1 MDTRLPPWYKPGMS
15 PPLEEFLQ
23 QLGRGLNLSGQVAH
37 NERITPKN
45 SNYEQLDPPL
55 PEQLTRALAASGVQ
69 RLYSHQ
75 AEALALA
82 RQGRDVVVATPTA
95 SGKTLVY
102 ALPVLERL
110 FSDPQA
116 KALFLFPLKALE
128 QDQLAALNDLSL
140 TAGLG
145 PVAAVYDGDTPTGK
159 RKRLREN
166 PPPVIISNPDMVHAG
181 ICAFPEAWEEFFKN
195 LTYIV
200 VDEVH
205 TYRGV
210 FGSHVVQVLRR
221 LLRLAARHGANPSF
235 ILSSATIANPGEH
248 ATALTGR
255 PFSLE
260 QIVTQSGAPAAGRV
274 FALINP
280 EGAASTTA
288 AHLLTHAVRAGLATI
303 CFTKSRLHTE
313 LIHSWV
319 TRANPDLRGLIA
331 GYRAGFL
338 PEERRKIE
346 QALAGGS
353 LAGVVTTSAL
363 EMGIDIGGLDV
374 CILVGY
380 PGSQINT
387 WQRGGRV
394 GRAGRDSA
402 IFLVAS
408 PDALDQYFLKHPR
421 EFFDRP
427 VEAAVLD
434 PDNPFVVG
442 PHLVC
447 AAAEEA
453 LAPDEAFFD
462 LEAHAET
469 VTKLEAEGA
478 LLRDAEGLRLFSA
491 RKRPQRLVDLRG
503 AGDSYALTTG
513 EGRVVGSFDGVR
525 VFKEGY
531 PGAVYMHQ
539 TRTYLVN
546 DLDWDNRRVRL
557 NPVQVDFYTRAR
569 SEKET
574 EILEETGRR
583 PCANFLVRQGKLKV
597 TERVTG
603 FERRRMS
610 GGDLLGV
617 FPLDMPELTFET
629 HGLWID
635 IEDAVRRLVERQG
648 RHFMG
653 SIHALEHAAI
663 SMFPLFALCDR
674 GDIGGISIPLHPQTK
689 KAAVFIYDGVAG
701 GVGLAEKA
709 FEVIE
714 ELLQKVE
721 ELLAGCKCEEGC
733 PACVHSPKCGSG
745 NKPLD
750 KEGALLLT
758 RALLG
763 KEELA
768 AEPESAAPLIITE
781 PEPEAKATGE
791 MRYGVFDLET
801 QRLAGEVG
809 GWKNSHLMRVSVAV
823 LYDSPA
829 GEYRA
834 YQEREVAS
842 LIQRFNELEMVIGF
856 NVKRFDYAVLSAYTA
871 SDLLRLPTL
880 DLLEEVHCHLNF
892 RLSLQALGEA
902 TLDAGKSADGLQA
915 VEWWRAGELDKL
927 REYCQKDVELTR
939 DLFLYGQEH
948 GYLLYRRKTGGKG
961 GKARGGGELLRIPV
975 DWSWESLR
983 KRFL

>member
-1 MDTRLPPWYKPGMS
+1 VDTGQGPWYKPGMN
-15 PPLEEFLQ
+15 PPLQEFLAR
-23 QLGRGLNLSGQVAH
+23 LERGLKIAGKMAHMRRIPARESRLADLS
-37 NERITPKN
+37 
-45 SNYEQLDPPL
+45 DPL
-55 PEQLTRALAASGVQ
+55 PEQLSRALAASGVE

-75 AEALALA
+75 AQALALA
-82 RQGRDVVVATPTA
+82 RSGRDVVVATPTA

-102 ALPVLERL
+102 ALPVLECLYR
-110 FSDPQA
+110 DPQA

-128 QDQLAALNDLSL
+128 QDQLTALNDLAL

-145 PVAAVYDGDTPTGK
+145 PVAAVYDGDTPPGK
-159 RKRLREN
+159 RKRLRES

-181 ICAFPEAWEEFFKN
+181 ICAYPDAWRELLAN
-195 LTYIV
+195 LAYV
-200 VDEVH
+200 VIDEVH

-210 FGSHVVQVLRR
+210 FGSHVAQVLRR
-221 LLRLAARHGANPSF
+221 LMRLAAKHGANPSF
-235 ILSSATIANPGEH
+235 ILSSATIANPGQH
-248 ATALTGR
+248 ASSLTGR
-255 PFSLE
+255 PFSPE
-260 QIVTQSGAPAAGRV
+260 QIIDQSGAPAAGRV
-274 FALINP
+274 FALVNP

-288 AHLLTHAVRAGLATI
+288 AHLLTQAVRAGLATI
-303 CFTKSRLHTE
+303 CFTKSRIHTE

-319 TRANPDLRGLIA
+319 VKANPELKGLLA

-346 QALAGGS
+346 HALASGR

-408 PDALDQYFLKHPR
+408 PDALDQYFINHPK
-421 EFFDRP
+421 EFFERP

-434 PDNPFVVG
+434 PDNPHIVAQ
-442 PHLVC
+442 HLVC
-447 AAAEEA
+447 AAAEEP
-453 LAPDEAFFD
+453 LGPEEAFFD
-462 LEAHAET
+462 LAAHADLINDLVAAGE
-469 VTKLEAEGA
+469 
-478 LLRDAEGLRLFSA
+478 LLRDAGGERLFSA

-513 EGRVVGSFDGVR
+513 DGRVVGSLDGVR
-525 VFKEGY
+525 VNKEGY
-531 PGAVYMHQ
+531 PGAVYLHQ

-546 DLDWDNRRVRL
+546 DLDRENRRVRV

-569 SEKET
+569 SQKET

-583 PCANFLVRQGKLKV
+583 PCANFLVRQGRLKV
-597 TERVTG
+597 TEQVTG

-617 FPLDMPELTFET
+617 FPLDMEPQTFET

-635 IEDAVRRLVERQG
+635 IEDAVRRLVERSG

-674 GDIGGISIPLHPQTK
+674 GDIGGISIPLHPQTQ

-701 GVGLAEKA
+701 GVGLAQKA

-714 ELLQKVE
+714 ELLGKVE
-721 ELLAGCKCEEGC
+721 ELLAGCPCEEGC

-768 AEPESAAPLIITE
+768 AEYEPAEPIIISQAQ
-781 PEPEAKATGE
+781 PEPPATGE

-801 QRLAGEVG
+801 QRLANEVG

-823 LYDSPA
+823 LYDGPA
-829 GEYRA
+829 QDYRA
-834 YQEREVAS
+834 FEEREVAK
-842 LIQRFNELEMVIGF
+842 LIQRLAQMEMVIGF
-856 NVKRFDYAVLSAYTA
+856 NIRRFDYAVLSAYT
-871 SDLLRLPTL
+871 SQDLTRLPTL
-880 DLLEEVHCHLNF
+880 DLLEDVFQHLNF

-902 TLDAGKSADGLQA
+902 TLNAGKSADGLQA
-915 VEWWRAGELDKL
+915 VEWWRAGEMTKL
-927 REYCQKDVELTR
+927 TAYCQKDVELTR
-939 DLFLYGQEH
+939 DLFVYGQTH
-948 GYLLYRRKTGGKG
+948 GYLLYRRKANG
-961 GKARGGGELLRIPV
+961 RGGGGQGELLRIPV

-983 KRFL
+983 KRFA

>member
-1 MDTRLPPWYKPGMS
+1 MS

-37 NERITPKN
+37 SERIASKKP
-45 SNYEQLDPPL
+45 SHAHLDPPL
-55 PEQLTRALAASGVQ
+55 PEPLQRALAASGVE
-69 RLYSHQ
+69 RLYAHQ
-75 AEALALA
+75 AQALALA
-82 RQGRDVVVATPTA
+82 RAGRDVVTATPTA

-102 ALPVLERL
+102 ALPVLERV

-116 KALFLFPLKALE
+116 KSLFLFPLKALE
-128 QDQLAALNDLSL
+128 QDQLAALNDLAL

-145 PVAAVYDGDTPTGK
+145 PVAAVYDGDTPPGK
-159 RKRLREN
+159 RKRLRDK

-181 ICAFPEAWEEFFKN
+181 ICAFPDAWEEFLKG

-221 LLRLAARHGANPSF
+221 LLRLAAMHGASPSF

-248 ATALTGR
+248 ASALTGR
-255 PFSLE
+255 VFSAE

-274 FALINP
+274 FAMINP

-288 AHLLTHAVRAGLATI
+288 AHLLTHAVRAGLSTI

-319 TRANPDLRGLIA
+319 TRANPDLKGLIA

-346 QALAGGS
+346 QALSSGR

-421 EFFDRP
+421 RFFDRP

-434 PDNPFVVG
+434 PDNPYVVG

-453 LAPDEAFFD
+453 LAPEEAFFD

-478 LLRDAEGLRLFSA
+478 LLRDAEGVRLFSA

-503 AGDSYALTTG
+503 AGDSFALTTG
-513 EGRVVGSFDGVR
+513 DGRVVGSLDGVR
-525 VFKEGY
+525 VYKEGY

-546 DLDWDNRRVRL
+546 DLDWDNRKVRL
-557 NPVQVDFYTRAR
+557 NPVQVDFYTRTR

-597 TERVTG
+597 TESVTG

-617 FPLDMPELTFET
+617 FPLDMPDLTFET

-635 IEDAVRRLVERQG
+635 IEDAVRRLVERSG

-701 GVGLAEKA
+701 GVGLSEKA

-714 ELLQKVE
+714 ELLAKVE
-721 ELLAGCKCEEGC
+721 ELLAGCDCEDGC

-750 KEGALLLT
+750 KDGALLLT

-768 AEPESAAPLIITE
+768 AEPAPPTPMIISESESQANT
-781 PEPEAKATGE
+781 TGE

-801 QRLAGEVG
+801 QRLANEVG
-809 GWKNSHLMRVSVAV
+809 GWNNSHLMRVSVAV
-823 LYDSPA
+823 LFDSPA
-829 GEYRA
+829 AEYRA
-834 YQEREVAS
+834 YQEREVAG
-842 LIQRFNELEMVIGF
+842 LIKRFSELEMVIGF

-871 SDLLRLPTL
+871 GDLLRLPTL
-880 DLLEEVHCHLNF
+880 DLLEEVHRHLNF

-927 REYCQKDVELTR
+927 RQYCQKDVELTR

-948 GYLLYRRKTGGKG
+948 GYLLYRRKKNGKG
-961 GKARGGGELLRIPV
+961 GKARGEGELLRIPV

-983 KRFL
+983 KRFI

>member
-1 MDTRLPPWYKPGMS
+1 MAR
-15 PPLEEFLQ
+15 
-23 QLGRGLNLSGQVAH
+23 LGRDLKLSGQVVH
-37 NERITPKN
+37 LERIAPRKPR
-45 SNYEQLDPPL
+45 YGELDPPL
-55 PEQLTRALAASGVQ
+55 PGPLARALAAAGVE

-75 AEALALA
+75 ARALELA
-82 RQGRDVVVATPTA
+82 RAGRDVVVATPTA
-95 SGKTLVY
+95 SGKSLVY

-110 FSDPQA
+110 HRDPRA

-128 QDQLAALNDLSL
+128 QDQLAALNGLAL
-140 TAGLG
+140 AAGLG
-145 PVAAVYDGDTPTGK
+145 PVAAVYDGDTPPGQ
-159 RKRLREN
+159 RKRLRES
-166 PPPVIISNPDMVHAG
+166 PPPIIISNPDMVHAS
-181 ICAFPEAWEEFFKN
+181 ICAFAQAWEPFFKD
-195 LTYIV
+195 LAYIV
-200 VDEVH
+200 IDEVH

-210 FGSHVVQVLRR
+210 FGSHLVQVLRR
-221 LLRLAARHGANPSF
+221 LLRLAALHGARPCF
-235 ILSSATIANPGEH
+235 ILCSATIANPGEH
-248 ATALTGR
+248 AAALTGR
-255 PFSLE
+255 EFLPE
-260 QIVTQSGAPAAGRV
+260 QVVTQSGAPSAGRI
-274 FALINP
+274 FALIDP
-280 EGAASTTA
+280 AGAASTTA

-319 TRANPDLRGLIA
+319 KRANPDLRERVA

-338 PEERRKIE
+338 PEERRRIE
-346 QALAGGS
+346 RDLASGR
-353 LAGVVTTSAL
+353 LAGVVSTSAL

-380 PGSQINT
+380 PGSQVNT

-408 PDALDQYFLKHPR
+408 PDALDQYFLNHPR
-421 EFFDRP
+421 EFFERP

-453 LAPDEAFFD
+453 LGPAEEFFD
-462 LEAHAET
+462 LKVHAPT
-469 VTKLEAEGA
+469 VARLEAEGE
-478 LLRDAEGLRLFSA
+478 LLRDAGGERLFSA
-491 RKRPQRLVDLRG
+491 RKRPQRLVNLRG
-503 AGDSYALTTG
+503 TGDSYTLTTG
-513 EGRVVGSFDGVR
+513 DGRVVGSLDGVR

-531 PGAVYMHQ
+531 PGAVYLHQ
-539 TRTYLVN
+539 TRSYLVN
-546 DLDWDNRRVRL
+546 HLDLDNRRVRL
-557 NPVQVDFYTRAR
+557 NPARVDFYTRAR

-583 PCANFLVRQGKLKV
+583 PCANFLVRQGRLKV

-603 FERRRMS
+603 FERRRLS

-617 FPLDMPELTFET
+617 FPLDLPPLVFET

-635 IEDAVRRLVERQG
+635 IEDAVRRLVERAG
-648 RHFMG
+648 HHFMG

-663 SMFPLFALCDR
+663 SLFPLFVLCDR

-714 ELLQKVE
+714 ELLGKVE
-721 ELLAGCKCEEGC
+721 ELLTGCPCEDGC

-763 KEELA
+763 KETLA
-768 AEPESAAPLIITE
+768 AGPEPAAPPIVVQEKE
-781 PEPEAKATGE
+781 PARAGGE

-801 QRLAGEVG
+801 QRLANEVG
-809 GWKNSHLMRVSVAV
+809 GWRNCHLMRVSVAV
-823 LYDSPA
+823 LYDQ
-829 GEYRA
+829 GRDDFQA
-834 YQEREVAS
+834 YAEKEIPR
-842 LIQRFNELEMVIGF
+842 LIQRLGELELVVGF

-871 SDLLRLPTL
+871 EDLGRLPTL
-880 DLLEEVHCHLNF
+880 DLLEEVHRHLRF

-902 TLDAGKSADGLQA
+902 TLNAGKSADGLQA
-915 VEWWRAGELDKL
+915 VEWWRAGELEKL
-927 REYCQKDVELTR
+927 TSYCQKDVELTR
-939 DLFLYGQEH
+939 ELFLYGQKH
-948 GYLLYRRKTGGKG
+948 GYLLYRRKES
-961 GKARGGGELLRIPV
+961 RDLLRIPV
-975 DWSWESLR
+975 DWSWQSLR
-983 KRFL
+983 QRFGRAK

>member
-1 MDTRLPPWYKPGMS
+1 MNPPLQEFLARLERGLKIAGKITHIQRLPARDS
-15 PPLEEFLQ
+15 RLAE
-23 QLGRGLNLSGQVAH
+23 
-37 NERITPKN
+37 
-45 SNYEQLDPPL
+45 LDNPL
-55 PEQLTRALAASGVQ
+55 PEQLNRALAASGVE

-75 AEALALA
+75 ALALALA
-82 RQGRDVVVATPTA
+82 RSGRDVVVATPTA

-110 FSDPQA
+110 YRDPQA

-128 QDQLAALNDLSL
+128 QDQLSALNDLAL

-145 PVAAVYDGDTPTGK
+145 PAAAVYDGDTPPGK
-159 RKRLREN
+159 RKRLRES

-181 ICAFPEAWEEFFKN
+181 VCAYPDAWQEFLAN
-195 LTYIV
+195 LAYV
-200 VDEVH
+200 VIDEVH

-210 FGSHVVQVLRR
+210 FGSHVAQVLRR
-221 LLRLAARHGANPSF
+221 LMRLAAKHGANPSF
-235 ILSSATIANPGEH
+235 ILSSATIANPGQH
-248 ATALTGR
+248 ASALTGR
-255 PFSLE
+255 PFSPE
-260 QIVTQSGAPAAGRV
+260 QIIDQSGAPAAGRV
-274 FALINP
+274 FALVNP

-288 AHLLTHAVRAGLATI
+288 AHLLTQAVRAGLATI
-303 CFTKSRLHTE
+303 CFTKSRIHTE

-319 TRANPDLRGLIA
+319 VKANPELKGLLA

-346 QALAGGS
+346 HALASGR

-394 GRAGRDSA
+394 GRAGRESA

-408 PDALDQYFLKHPR
+408 PDALDQYFINHPR

-434 PDNPFVVG
+434 PDNPHIVAQ
-442 PHLVC
+442 HLVC
-447 AAAEEA
+447 AASEEP
-453 LAPDEAFFD
+453 LGPEEAFFD
-462 LEAHAET
+462 LAAHADLINDLVAAGE
-469 VTKLEAEGA
+469 
-478 LLRDAEGLRLFSA
+478 LLRDAGGERLFSA

-513 EGRVVGSFDGVR
+513 DGRVVGSLDGVR
-525 VFKEGY
+525 VNKEGY
-531 PGAVYMHQ
+531 PGAVYLHQ

-546 DLDWDNRRVRL
+546 DLDRENRRVRV

-569 SEKET
+569 SQKET

-583 PCANFLVRQGKLKV
+583 PCANFLVRQGRLKV
-597 TERVTG
+597 TELVTG

-617 FPLDMPELTFET
+617 FPLDMEPQTFET

-635 IEDAVRRLVERQG
+635 IEDAVRRLVERSG
-648 RHFMG
+648 LHFMG

-674 GDIGGISIPLHPQTK
+674 GDIGGISIPLHPQTQ

-701 GVGLAEKA
+701 GVGLAQKA

-714 ELLQKVE
+714 ELLGKVE
-721 ELLAGCKCEEGC
+721 ELLAGCPCEEGC

-763 KEELA
+763 KEELSA
-768 AEPESAAPLIITE
+768 GYEQAEPIIISQPR
-781 PEPEAKATGE
+781 PEPPASGE

-801 QRLAGEVG
+801 QRLANEVG
-809 GWKNSHLMRVSVAV
+809 GWQNSHLMRVSVAV
-823 LYDSPA
+823 LYDGPA
-829 GEYRA
+829 RDYRA
-834 YQEREVAS
+834 FEEREVAG
-842 LIQRFNELEMVIGF
+842 LIQRLAQMEMVVGF
-856 NVKRFDYAVLSAYTA
+856 NIRRFDYAVLSAYT
-871 SDLLRLPTL
+871 SQDLTRLPTL
-880 DLLEEVHCHLNF
+880 DLLEDVFQHLNF

-902 TLDAGKSADGLQA
+902 TLNAGKSADGLQA
-915 VEWWRAGELDKL
+915 VEWWRAGEMTKL
-927 REYCQKDVELTR
+927 TAYCQKDVELTHE
-939 DLFLYGQEH
+939 LFIYGQTH
-948 GYLLYRRKTGGKG
+948 GYLLYRRKGSGKG
-961 GKARGGGELLRIPV
+961 GGGGGGGGGQGELLRIPV

-983 KRFL
+983 KRFA